1 MTTNGRQTMKV
12 AALIAGGA
20 AVGAGLALL
29 YAPQT
34 GAETRRQIRH
44 YAKKA
49 QVQATRFG
57 RSVKDGMN
65 KAIETGKTYMA
76 RKEEKPTLVQAV

>member
-1 MTTNGRQTMKV
+1 MTTNGRQAAKI

-29 YAPQT
+29 YAPQS

-44 YAKKA
+44 YAKKT
-49 QVQATRFG
+49 QVQATRIG
-57 RSVKDGMN
+57 RDLKDGVER
-65 KAIETGKTYMA
+65 AIERGKA
-76 RKEEKPTLVQAV
+76 LVAKKEAPRAVEAA

>member
-1 MTTNGRQTMKV
+1 MTTNGRQAAKV

-34 GAETRRQIRH
+34 GAETRRQLQH
-44 YAKKA
+44 YAKKT
-49 QVQATRFG
+49 QVQATRIG
-57 RSVKDGMN
+57 RDLKDG
-65 KAIETGKTYMA
+65 AERIIERGKT
-76 RKEEKPTLVQAV
+76 LVAKKDAPRVVEAV

>member
-1 MTTNGRQTMKV
+1 MTTNGQQAAKV

-29 YAPQT
+29 YAPQS

-44 YAKKA
+44 YAKKT
-49 QVQATRFG
+49 QVQATRIG
-57 RSVKDGMN
+57 RDLKDGMER
-65 KAIETGKTYMA
+65 AIERGKA
-76 RKEEKPTLVQAV
+76 LVAKKEAPRAVEAA